1 MRIRPELATQLTQLD
16 QPQQH
21 NNDTNNENSNDDTG
35 NNSEPAS
42 QEEQKSQFDL
52 SRRINDHGR
61 RNNKFRDKTNKIVN
75 HVCVRVQCICE
86 IDVAMPAT

>member
-1 MRIRPELATQLTQLD
+1 MVITLV
-16 QPQQH
+16 
-21 NNDTNNENSNDDTG
+21 NNNHNSNDDNG
-35 NNSEPAS
+35 NNNEPAA

-61 RNNKFRDKTNKIVN
+61 RNNKFRDKTSKIIN

-86 IDVAMPAT
+86 MILQCWQLDD